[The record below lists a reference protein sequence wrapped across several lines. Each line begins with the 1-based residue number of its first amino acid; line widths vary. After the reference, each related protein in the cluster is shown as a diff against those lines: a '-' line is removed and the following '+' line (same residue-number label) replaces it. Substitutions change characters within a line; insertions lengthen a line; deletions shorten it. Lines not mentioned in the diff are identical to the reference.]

1 MRRSPELHP
10 DTVRTG
16 MCTARPATGAAPP
29 QPAPTAPSPPPPT
42 TTPPRIPS
50 SFGPYGIPVNLLL
63 LLHVAVECHR
73 HGDVVEV
80 VTVGDQA
87 GGGRA
92 RGGNRGLGFR
102 FSGRAGDLKLG
113 RIAISDQAYYIIK
126 YYFYYKL
133 RMGFS
138 QNSIE

>member
-1 MRRSPELHP
+1 MSLLSATDTETSLKLWPWETRPEE
-10 DTVRTG
+10 DER
-16 MCTARPATGAAPP
+16 
-29 QPAPTAPSPPPPT
+29 
-42 TTPPRIPS
+42 
-50 SFGPYGIPVNLLL
+50 
-63 LLHVAVECHR
+63 
-73 HGDVVEV
+73 
-80 VTVGDQA
+80 
-87 GGGRA
+87 RA